1 MKKVA
6 IVGVEGS
13 GKTVMLAGLGELYSK
28 TDEQGYFLSP
38 KNFTTASYVADK
50 ISRMRQGEW
59 PAATAEDVLQGL
71 DWTLR
76 RKERADA
83 RPIDVCEISCLDFAG
98 EVYRAAFGIK
108 AETVDAD
115 VADEVE
121 ELKAYIRQA
130 QDLIVLVNLKDVIDR
145 GLGDPRVRESV
156 WITKALLEYALST
169 AGGRKEPRAMIV
181 LSQADSYAATIAECG
196 GAKGVLEKYLRDVAN
211 NYGWL
216 DIVAASAVD
225 KTRLDDDGHIVP
237 APDFQPTEL
246 RMVMDWVV
254 FGLTVGAGAKRGPVG
269 SGPRSSDSPTVR
281 LPRTNVPKRPSVPSH
296 GRESQAPVSAKKNV
310 LGYYFG
316 CFARYAQ
323 FQGRAC
329 RKEYWGFFLFNFLA
343 MVVLSAVSEG
353 VLGGLYALAA
363 FLPATAVF
371 VRRLHDTNR
380 SGWWLLAAFIPY
392 VGWAVLLIFLC
403 LRGTPGDNDYGPDPL
418 QV

>member
-28 TDEQGYFLSP
+28 PDEQGHFLSP
-38 KNFTTASYVADK
+38 KNFSTASYVADK
-50 ISRMRQGEW
+50 IARMRQGEW
-59 PAATAEDVLQGL
+59 PTATAEDVLQGL
-71 DWTLR
+71 NWTLR

-108 AETVDAD
+108 AEAVDAD

-145 GLGDPRVRESV
+145 GLRDLRVQESV

-216 DIVAASAVD
+216 DVVAASAVD
-225 KTRLDDDGHIVP
+225 KTRLDDDGHVVP

-246 RMVMDWVV
+246 RMIMDWVV
-254 FGLTVGAGAKRGPVG
+254 FDLTAGGRAKRGPIDM
-269 SGPRSSDSPTVR
+269 GPRRPDSSTSR
-281 LPRTNVPKRPSVPSH
+281 LTRPNVPKRPSDPSQ
-296 GRESQAPVSAKKNV
+296 GRESPASVSAKKNV

-316 CFARYAQ
+316 CFARYAR

-329 RKEYWGFFLFNFLA
+329 RKEYWGFFLFNSLA
-343 MVVLSAVSEG
+343 MIGLSAVSEG
-353 VLGGLYALAA
+353 LLGSLYALAA
-363 FLPATAVF
+363 FLPATAVL
-371 VRRLHDTNR
+371 VRRLHDINL
-380 SGWWLLAAFIPY
+380 SGWWCLLAFVPY
-392 VGWAVLLIFLC
+392 VGWAILLIIAC
-403 LRGTPGDNDYGPDPL
+403 LRGTSGGNDFGPDPL
-418 QV
+418 R

>member
-28 TDEQGYFLSP
+28 PDEQGYFLSP

-50 ISRMRQGEW
+50 IARMRQGEW
-59 PAATAEDVLQGL
+59 PMATAEDVLLGL

-83 RPIDVCEISCLDFAG
+83 RPVDVCELSCLDFAG

-121 ELKAYIRQA
+121 KLKAYIRQA

-145 GLGDPRVRESV
+145 GLRDPRVQESV
-156 WITKALLEYALST
+156 WITKALLEYALSP

-196 GAKGVLEKYLRDVAN
+196 GVKGVLEKYLRDVAN

-216 DIVAASAVD
+216 DVVAASAVD
-225 KTRLDDDGHIVP
+225 KTRLDDDGHVVP

-246 RMVMDWVV
+246 RMIMDWVV
-254 FGLTVGAGAKRGPVG
+254 FDLPAGGSVKRGPVG
-269 SGPRSSDSPTVR
+269 FGPRSANSSAAR
-281 LPRTNVPKRPSVPSH
+281 LACANVPKRSSVPSQ
-296 GRESQAPVSAKKNV
+296 GRESLASVSEKKNV

-316 CFARYAQ
+316 CFAQYAQ

-329 RKEYWGFFLFNFLA
+329 RKEYWGFFMFNFLA
-343 MVVLSAVSEG
+343 MVVLGAVSDG

-380 SGWWLLAAFIPY
+380 SGWWWLLAFIPY

-403 LRGTPGDNDYGPDPL
+403 LRGTSGNNDFGPDPL
-418 QV
+418 R

>member
-1 MKKVA
+1 
-6 IVGVEGS
+6 
-13 GKTVMLAGLGELYSK
+13 MLAGLGELYSHP
-28 TDEQGYFLSP
+28 DDDGYFLSP

-50 ISRMRQGEW
+50 IVRMRQGEW
-59 PAATAEDVLQGL
+59 PTATAEDVLQGL

-83 RPIDVCEISCLDFAG
+83 RPVDVCEISCLDFAG

-108 AETVDAD
+108 ADAVDAN

-121 ELKAYIRQA
+121 ELKAYVRQA

-145 GLGDPRVRESV
+145 GLRDPRVQESV
-156 WITKALLEYALST
+156 WITKALLEYALSPT
-169 AGGRKEPRAMIV
+169 GGRKEPRAMIV

-216 DIVAASAVD
+216 DVVAASAVD
-225 KTRLDDDGHIVP
+225 KTRLDDDGHVVP
-237 APDFQPTEL
+237 APDFQSTEL
-246 RMVMDWVV
+246 RMIMDWVV
-254 FGLTVGAGAKRGPVG
+254 FDLTEGNRAKRGPAG
-269 SGPRSSDSPTVR
+269 FGQRSAHSPTAGVSR
-281 LPRTNVPKRPSVPSH
+281 ANVPKRPSQE
-296 GRESQAPVSAKKNV
+296 RESPALVSAKKNI
-310 LGYYFG
+310 LGCYFG
-316 CFARYAQ
+316 CFVRYAQ

-343 MVVLSAVSEG
+343 VIALSAVSEG

-363 FLPATAVF
+363 LVPGLAVF

-380 SGWWLLAAFIPY
+380 SGWWWLLAFIPY

-403 LRGTPGDNDYGPDPL
+403 LRGTPGDNDYGLDPL
-418 QV
+418 VA